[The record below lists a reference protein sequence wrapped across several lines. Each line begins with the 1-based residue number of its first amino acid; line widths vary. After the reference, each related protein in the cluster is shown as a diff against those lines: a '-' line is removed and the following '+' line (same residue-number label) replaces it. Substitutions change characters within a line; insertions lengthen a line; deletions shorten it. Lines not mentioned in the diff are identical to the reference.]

1 MSEKIRKADVVVE
14 MDMKGNDIKNSLTNN
29 ATWGSDDNMG
39 RVTRQHFDNHGHLRI
54 VQRRFSYLHR
64 YCLVTLSLYV
74 Y

>member
-29 ATWGSDDNMG
+29 ATWGSD
-39 RVTRQHFDNHGHLRI
+39 NHGHLRI